1 MFGVSGGVD
10 GGKFQ
15 VSKARVRRRQMRRSK
30 EEERRGFWRKSP
42 ETWVES

>member
-15 VSKARVRRRQMRRSK
+15 VSKARVRRRQMRRSE

-42 ETWVES
+42 EIWVES